1 MSADHAT
8 TDHPVVDAVFE
19 TVARAAPEV
28 RESLVGRRTY
38 EEGEN
43 PSGEQQLEADVYADQ
58 LFEEALLPLDGVESY
73 ASEEREGVVEAEDS
87 EAAASDSEAAASTD
101 YHLALDPLDGSSN
114 VKSNNAM
121 GTVVAVFD
129 EPLPAGGDALVA
141 AGYVLYGPLTTMV
154 ATYDGQVSEYTVID
168 GERKVSTADLTL
180 PDDPT
185 VYGFGGRVPEWTDD
199 FAGYVGLV
207 EDELKLRYSGA
218 MIGDVNQV
226 LTYGGVFGY
235 PGLRH
240 RPGGKLRLLFE
251 GVPIAAIVEAAGG
264 RSSDG
269 TGSLLDRTP
278 EELHERTPVFV
289 GDEEFVDR
297 LELALE

>member
-19 TVARAAPEV
+19 TVASTAPEV
-28 RESLVGRRTY
+28 RESLVGRRSY

-43 PSGEQQLEADVYADQ
+43 PSGEQQLEADIFADQ
-58 LFEEALLPLDGVESY
+58 LFEEALLALEGVGSY
-73 ASEEREGVVEAEDS
+73 ASEERDDVVEADEQ
-87 EAAASDSEAAASTD
+87 SDED

-121 GTVVAVFD
+121 GTIVAVFD

-154 ATYDGQVSEYTVID
+154 VACDEQVSEYTVVD
-168 GERKVSTADLTL
+168 GERTVNEDELTL
-180 PDDPT
+180 PEEPT

-207 EDELKLRYSGA
+207 EDELKLRYGGA

-240 RPGGKLRLLFE
+240 RSEGKLRLLFE
-251 GVPIAAIVEAAGG
+251 GIPIAAIVEAAGG

-269 TGSLLDRTP
+269 DGSLLKKTP
-278 EELHERTPVFV
+278 EALHERTPVFV
-289 GDEEFVDR
+289 GNDEFVER